1 MADRI
6 ITFQYARDNYD
17 AYKKQT
23 IPASNE
29 CMTKADVNTYL
40 TADMSVLSSYTNNQL
55 VPRVKFIPILTGGFD
70 RAITNMILQ
79 SDGKIVVIGYFSQ
92 FNTVTANHI
101 IRLNSDGTRDTSF
114 NTGSG
119 FNTGS
124 INNSPYGI
132 VQQTDGKFV
141 IIGEFTSY
149 NGVTANHIIRLNLDG
164 SVDTSFNTGSGFN
177 YRATKIAIQSNNKII
192 ITGEFT
198 SYNGVTANHII
209 RLNLDGSVD
218 TSFNTG
224 SGFSFNSGIS
234 CLGVLSN
241 GQILVA
247 VKNGIYNGVSCP
259 LLIKLNSN
267 GTRDTSF
274 QYTSTG
280 TTSKFIDAMHIT
292 LDLINGTDKITI
304 AIYDGSTNTSG
315 LERYLSN
322 GYLDTVILSG
332 SSSNSVN
339 AKIEAIHLLQSS
351 PVDLYLLSGQFTE
364 LRTSSGNIP
373 ANRIIRI
380 DSNGNKD
387 NTFNYGTG
395 FPKVSDAARV
405 IIFQTDGKY
414 LLGGSFTS
422 YNGTTADRIVRLNQD
437 GTRG

>member
-40 TADMSVLSSYTNNQL
+40 NADMSILSSYTNNQL
-55 VPRVKFIPILTGGFD
+55 VPRVKFSPILTGGFD
-70 RAITNMILQ
+70 REISDMILQ
-79 SDGKIVVIGYFSQ
+79 SDDKIVVVGYFSQ

-114 NTGSG
+114 NIGSG
-119 FNTGS
+119 FN
-124 INNSPYGI
+124 
-132 VQQTDGKFV
+132 
-141 IIGEFTSY
+141 
-149 NGVTANHIIRLNLDG
+149 
-164 SVDTSFNTGSGFN
+164 
-177 YRATKIAIQSNNKII
+177 
-192 ITGEFT
+192 
-198 SYNGVTANHII
+198 
-209 RLNLDGSVD
+209 
-218 TSFNTG
+218 
-224 SGFSFNSGIS
+224 FNSVIY

-247 VKNGIYNGVSCP
+247 VKGGIYNGVSCP
-259 LLIKLNSN
+259 LLIKINSN

-274 QYTSTG
+274 QYTTETS
-280 TTSKFIDAMHIT
+280 SKFITAMHIT
-292 LDLINGTDKITI
+292 SDLINGADKITI
-304 AIYDGSTNTSG
+304 AVYNSSTNSSS

-322 GYLDTVILSG
+322 GYLDATVLSG
-332 SSSNSVN
+332 SSTNSVN
-339 AKIEAIHLLQSS
+339 DQIGAIHLLQSN
-351 PVDLYLLSGQFTE
+351 PVDLYLLSGTFTE
-364 LRTSSGNIP
+364 LRTFSGNIP

-387 NTFNYGTG
+387 NTFEYGSG
-395 FPKVSDAARV
+395 FPSGTTGANV
-405 IIFQTDGKY
+405 IISQTNGKY

-422 YNGTTADRIVRLNQD
+422 YNGTKADRIVRLNQD